1 MVNLN
6 TNIKLEIMKYLKE
19 GCLLSNIAKRLN
31 KSKTAIS
38 KHIKTLL
45 IEGKVEKIGRHYQLT
60 TRGFTSLVVLSTQLT
75 DHIRLHN
82 VVVKIK
88 ILHKPKDWDKRRV
101 QYLIK
106 KSITLNQIDLKNNFQ
121 ILSHFQDIKIKSTS
135 KSILLYFPD
144 IVAETPFKASNLFID
159 RLFSVIPYIESL
171 FKLTLIKDRYLAI
184 ELISQHHALIE
195 NEIAKKYNKEGNKF
209 RVYNS
214 DGEIIYLID
223 WSHRIHEF
231 ESIHTITAE
240 ENAEKLQI
248 FLKDL
253 AENEWHKLSDLSKSH
268 DIIIKT
274 QLEYSE
280 AIKEHLSAIREI
292 AESNKELR
300 NAIKELQDI
309 FKDKKQ

>member
-101 QYLIK
+101 QYLTK
-106 KSITLNQIDLKNNFQ
+106 K
-121 ILSHFQDIKIKSTS
+121 
-135 KSILLYFPD
+135 
-144 IVAETPFKASNLFID
+144 
-159 RLFSVIPYIESL
+159 
-171 FKLTLIKDRYLAI
+171 
-184 ELISQHHALIE
+184 
-195 NEIAKKYNKEGNKF
+195 
-209 RVYNS
+209 
-214 DGEIIYLID
+214 
-223 WSHRIHEF
+223 
-231 ESIHTITAE
+231 
-240 ENAEKLQI
+240 
-248 FLKDL
+248 
-253 AENEWHKLSDLSKSH
+253 
-268 DIIIKT
+268 
-274 QLEYSE
+274 
-280 AIKEHLSAIREI
+280 
-292 AESNKELR
+292 
-300 NAIKELQDI
+300 
-309 FKDKKQ
+309 